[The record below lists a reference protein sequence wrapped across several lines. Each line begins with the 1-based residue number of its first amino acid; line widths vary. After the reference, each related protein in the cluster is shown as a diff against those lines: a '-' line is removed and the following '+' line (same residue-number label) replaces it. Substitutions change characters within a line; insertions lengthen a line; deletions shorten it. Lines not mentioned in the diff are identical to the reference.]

1 MRQVCENGVEAATAQ
16 RLSEISNMKFSLVTM
31 AEVGEQSSAGK
42 DGIFFYVHTA
52 DMAGAKL
59 GCGGKHD
66 PTSGPKFQD
75 VLAANKFR
83 MALDHVDQGSCV
95 FAWSKRSR
103 GWVGRSAREA
113 V

>member
-1 MRQVCENGVEAATAQ
+1 MRQVCENSVEAATAQ
-16 RLSEISNMKFSLVTM
+16 RLPEISNMKFSLVTM
-31 AEVGEQSSAGK
+31 AEVGEQSPAGK

-83 MALDHVDQGSCV
+83 MALDHVN
-95 FAWSKRSR
+95 
-103 GWVGRSAREA
+103 
-113 V
+113 